1 MFKPGLTNGAGYGS
15 VQEGRLFATSGLGL
29 LSVTDSRTPVPGAC
43 TVVTVALVQAGTEE
57 LVFIG
62 GGEYDE
68 AQGERLLP
76 GTNLGMTCGG
86 ESHSCEGWRWQT
98 WL

>member
-1 MFKPGLTNGAGYGS
+1 M
-15 VQEGRLFATSGLGL
+15 
-29 LSVTDSRTPVPGAC
+29 
-43 TVVTVALVQAGTEE
+43 VTVALVQAGTEE
-57 LVFIG
+57 LVFMG